1 MNPAGDVGGIGWDI
15 IPLSFS
21 YFPTQGEPQKSVEHT
36 ALPSGAGHGSDR
48 VDRQGK
54 PKPRKSQDAIEIELP
69 EVAVLPS
76 AHDSRAQQCF
86 LPSLAKVLG
95 KKLRS
100 HAAEGRER
108 SICASR
114 PPQQLAEREDG
125 SSQGHG
131 CDPIATAKTSAR
143 RHPNEEGQP
152 TRSTCATGVQ
162 NLKLEPFNESG
173 ASLLNWGVSSMEPP
187 AAGPD

>member
-21 YFPTQGEPQKSVEHT
+21 YFFTQGEPQKSVEHT

-69 EVAVLPS
+69 ELAVLPS

-95 KKLRS
+95 EKLRS
-100 HAAEGRER
+100 HAAERRER

-114 PPQQLAEREDG
+114 PPQQLADG
-125 SSQGHG
+125 SSQGPG
-131 CDPIATAKTSAR
+131 RDPIAESTSQSFYSPISQPGGPAHALHVRHGSAEFEAR
-143 RHPNEEGQP
+143 
-152 TRSTCATGVQ
+152 TI
-162 NLKLEPFNESG
+162 
-173 ASLLNWGVSSMEPP
+173 
-187 AAGPD
+187 